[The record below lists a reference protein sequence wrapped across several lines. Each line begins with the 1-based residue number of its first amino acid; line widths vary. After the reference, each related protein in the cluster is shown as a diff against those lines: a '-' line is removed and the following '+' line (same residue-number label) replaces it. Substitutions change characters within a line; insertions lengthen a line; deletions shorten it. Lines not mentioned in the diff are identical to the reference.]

1 MFFLLDIQHSWSWLP
16 QEHPT
21 RKKMT
26 QITSSQPSKGPVLI
40 VWSKTNRDY
49 YTAKLYSRHI
59 VIAELYWHSQKLQAW
74 GHCLASHIWY
84 SEVLLNSMSP
94 SKIEV
99 VATIFK
105 TFFAY
110 QRGIKK
116 SVVAIANKRRGS
128 INYVICL

>member
-1 MFFLLDIQHSWSWLP
+1 M
-16 QEHPT
+16 
-21 RKKMT
+21 
-26 QITSSQPSKGPVLI
+26 
-40 VWSKTNRDY
+40 
-49 YTAKLYSRHI
+49 
-59 VIAELYWHSQKLQAW
+59 
-74 GHCLASHIWY
+74 
-84 SEVLLNSMSP
+84 NSMSP

-99 VATIFK
+99 VAAIFK